1 MLNQALLAKIGFYVI
16 LLLVFI
22 DKLFMFLGHKNLKL
36 CISVI
41 AFMVYLYE
49 ITELRKKQLKVEI
62 LHNLKKFRKEFFN
75 LFGF

>member
-1 MLNQALLAKIGFYVI
+1 
-16 LLLVFI
+16 
-22 DKLFMFLGHKNLKL
+22 MFLGHKNLKV

-41 AFMVYLYE
+41 AFIVYLYK

-75 LFGF
+75 FIWFLKLFNPKFV